1 MLWMIMT
8 ALWIV
13 MLAAPLV
20 LLVALLP
27 SGRECPRCGCE
38 TLAIQPRILKAV
50 RRVLMPRWCTAC
62 GWEGYART
70 VSAGPVAGLE
80 LTHHLS
86 EESDDDAAWRGEQR
100 ENLG

>member
-1 MLWMIMT
+1 MFWIFMT

-27 SGRECPRCGCE
+27 TGRDCPRCGGE
-38 TLAIQPRILKAV
+38 TLAIQPRLLRPL
-50 RRVLMPRWCTAC
+50 RRLVLPRWCTGC
-62 GWEGYART
+62 GWEGYTRT
-70 VSAGPVAGLE
+70 VTPAPLPGLE

-86 EESDDDAAWRGEQR
+86 EEADDDAAWRGEQR
-100 ENLG
+100 DHLG